1 MMIHVFQIHKETIET
16 VPGAKE
22 GRDSFDT
29 EIFGMEGVPPE
40 MIEEKRI
47 QMFGAPSTK
56 KQKTEQAAG
65 HPLLSGLPG
74 PELIIPG
81 VSSTTTNNPNLGS
94 MHPARQMMLAN
105 VQGVA
110 AVPAP
115 TMPMFGMGIGFPGV
129 PLPLHLPPPPPP
141 KPWPP
146 EQPNKLPQRP
156 QQPPPP
162 KRKPIITTQHGQPSS
177 ETHTKQ
183 IKEEPKTPI
192 AAPTPPL
199 VNLPSPLLNLPPPSV
214 NLPPPPNSMSSQ
226 VATVP
231 ISLPTPNPP
240 TPTPVPP
247 VASPAPPA
255 PKTSAP
261 VPTAAAP
268 PVPTVAPPPPESEVK
283 APPAAEA
290 PPAVKQEPASE
301 PLSPN
306 KKKKKNIVLIYEEK
320 YISQEEKRA
329 MNPKY
334 SAFLKRRI
342 ASLSNSIE
350 ARLRTLQ

>member
-56 KQKTEQAAG
+56 KQKTEQSAG

-81 VSSTTTNNPNLGS
+81 VSSTTTTSNPSLGS

-115 TMPMFGMGIGFPGV
+115 TMPMFGMGMGFPGV

-146 EQPNKLPQRP
+146 EQPKMPQP
-156 QQPPPP
+156 LQQPPPP
-162 KRKPIITTQHGQPSS
+162 KRKPIITTPPGQPGV
-177 ETHTKQ
+177 EVHTRPI
-183 IKEEPKTPI
+183 IKKEPTTPV
-192 AAPTPPL
+192 AAPTPPV
-199 VNLPSPLLNLPPPSV
+199 VNLPPPSVNLPPPSV
-214 NLPPPPNSMSSQ
+214 NLPPPPNSMSTQ

-231 ISLPTPNPP
+231 PPVPTPKPP
-240 TPTPVPP
+240 TPAPAPP
-247 VASPAPPA
+247 VSTPAPPA
-255 PKTSAP
+255 PKPPAP
-261 VPTAAAP
+261 APTAAAP
-268 PVPTVAPPPPESEVK
+268 PVPTVAPPPSEVK
-283 APPAAEA
+283 APPAVETL
-290 PPAVKQEPASE
+290 PAVKQEPTSE
-301 PLSPN
+301 PLSPII
-306 KKKKKNIVLIYEEK
+306 KKKKNTVLIYEEK

-334 SAFLKRRI
+334 SAFLNRRI
-342 ASLSNSIE
+342 ASLSSSIE
-350 ARLRTLQ
+350 ERLRSLQ